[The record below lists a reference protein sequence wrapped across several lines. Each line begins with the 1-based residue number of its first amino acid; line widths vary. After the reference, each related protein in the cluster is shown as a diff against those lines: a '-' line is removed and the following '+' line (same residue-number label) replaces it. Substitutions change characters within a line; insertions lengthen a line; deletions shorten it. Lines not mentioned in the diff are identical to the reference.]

1 MRRAKAIIVVLMML
15 AATQAVSFAEES
27 LKEGDV
33 ISGKLRLVK
42 TRHPN
47 GTPII
52 AYQIVSDAPKALAKE
67 DEFCDGPPKIFHIV
81 ANDKTLKRGL
91 DRRLNKKVAV
101 HADNFFC
108 SHTAWHIGD
117 VVVMRWRFAE

>member
-1 MRRAKAIIVVLMML
+1 MRGLALVLALMAL
-15 AATQAVSFAEES
+15 AALSAPSLAQEG
-27 LKEGDV
+27 LKEGDI

-47 GTPII
+47 GTAIL

-81 ANDKTLKRGL
+81 ANDKALKRGL
-91 DRRLNKKVAV
+91 DKKMNKKIAV
-101 HADNFFC
+101 YADTFFC

-117 VVVMRWRFAE
+117 AVVTTWRFAP